1 MCEHREKIPSF
12 TLCLCGAPVVDP
24 ADLELMKESSRWH
37 AWWSYDS
44 GISGPNYWGRL
55 NPNWSLCKKGRNQ
68 SPVNIEPKALLFDPS
83 LTPLDIRGSAI
94 SGVLVN
100 MGHSLT
106 LDIELSS
113 HWSRGVNISG
123 GPLSYTYRVSQLRVH
138 FSHSDTDGSEHTV
151 EGKGFT
157 AEIHIFAYNSE
168 LYENITSAMTS
179 PRGVL
184 CVAIFLK
191 VSNTTNPNFERIH
204 RALDDVLYKGDR
216 REISYLEM
224 RGLLPQTDHYMT
236 YEGSLTQPA
245 CHETVT
251 WVIYNKPVYISSSQI
266 AGLRRLKQDTK
277 SNPVLLMAGNIRPV
291 QPLNQR
297 TIRTNINLGEG
308 ACSMKRGINYAVN
321 HNYFQYQRE
330 SYNFP

>member
-1 MCEHREKIPSF
+1 MF
-12 TLCLCGAPVVDP
+12 FFLD
-24 ADLELMKESSRWH
+24 SSRWH

-44 GISGPNYWGRL
+44 GISGPNYWGML
-55 NPNWSLCKKGRNQ
+55 NQNWTLCKRGRNQ

-83 LTPLDIRGSAI
+83 LTPLEISGSAI
-94 SGVLVN
+94 TGVLVN
-100 MGHSLT
+100 KGHSLT
-106 LDIELSS
+106 LDVELAS

-151 EGKGFT
+151 EGKGFS
-157 AEIHIFAYNSE
+157 AE
-168 LYENITSAMTS
+168 
-179 PRGVL
+179 
-184 CVAIFLK
+184 
-191 VSNTTNPNFERIH
+191 VSNTTNPHFERIH
-204 RALDDVLYKGDR
+204 RALDDVLYKGEQ
-216 REISYLEM
+216 REISYLEL
-224 RGLLPQTDHYMT
+224 RGLFPPTDHYMT
-236 YEGSLTQPA
+236 YEGSLTHPA

-251 WVIYNKPVYISSSQI
+251 WIIYNKPVYISSVQI

-308 ACSMKRGINYAVN
+308 ACSMERDINYAVN

-330 SYNFP
+330 SYHFP